1 MRTPKPRPPTFGS
14 VVPRLARG
22 ERAMAPKRDESWL
35 WLVLGI
41 ISMLLA
47 TVQFMDMLRKNDFLV
62 DTLFFVLAFGAT
74 LYFFAKWARDDHRPP
89 WDDPTR

>member
-1 MRTPKPRPPTFGS
+1 
-14 VVPRLARG
+14 
-22 ERAMAPKRDESWL
+22 MAPKRDESWL

-89 WDDPTR
+89 WDDSTR